1 MELHR
6 AYIVHVSLQSE
17 HALFDFVIPNF
28 NEVIVATTDKHR
40 LCLVEVDSSD
50 GT

>member
-1 MELHR
+1 MELNC

-28 NEVIVATTDKHR
+28 NQVIVATTDKHW
-40 LCLVEVDSSD
+40 LCLVEVDTSD
-50 GT
+50 RT